1 MKIDKFLLLIIALI
15 LLLSL
20 ATFWQFRNFKKF
32 LSAVNLSKF
41 EIPKFEITSP
51 FKKEGIKEFVSED
64 GKLKVKYA
72 ADWIE
77 LSQTI
82 LEVLNKEM
90 VKEGAE
96 VLFYAQ
102 KMELEKSAFAF
113 LVIQKV
119 DFETDRN
126 LEEFIEEIK
135 KENEEREI
143 KMEMIDL
150 TIEDEE
156 AIMETLISK
165 KESGLIFHS
174 KEKIILSENRGWIIT
189 VFTLKDSWAEFE
201 KEAEE
206 ILRSLEFQRGV

>member
-51 FKKEGIKEFVSED
+51 FKKEGVKEFVSED

-119 DFETDRN
+119 DFETDKN
-126 LEEFIEEIK
+126 LEEFIGEIK

-174 KEKIILSENRGWIIT
+174 KEKIILSENRGWIIA